1 MVSQQT
7 QTRDNKI
14 ALFKS
19 IILALIEILILPKGS
34 LNRIDMR
41 EIKQISKKVNMW
53 LERAKPAP

>member
-1 MVSQQT
+1 
-7 QTRDNKI
+7 
-14 ALFKS
+14 
-19 IILALIEILILPKGS
+19 

>member
-14 ALFKS
+14 NLFKS
-19 IILALIEILILPKGS
+19 IIGSLVEILILPKGS

-41 EIKQISKKVNMW
+41 EIKQVSKKVNGW
-53 LERAKPAP
+53 HERAKPAP